1 MREVS
6 ASRFVRAT
14 PATVE
19 RALTPRSLVEYE
31 GSFTVYEVEDTDEG
45 WLVIAGS
52 RGVELAL
59 VFELDGEGLTYE
71 QRGDGPLET
80 LETTITYEPKDQGTS
95 VRMRSRVSSGS
106 PRVAH
111 RPRGRLEAPRR
122 APAGA
127 LPSRRRRGVRAE

>member
-59 VFELDGEGLTYE
+59 AFELDGEGLTYE

-95 VRMRSRVSSGS
+95 VRMRSRVSAGLPLASLTD
-106 PRVAH
+106 RVAAWK
-111 RPRGRLEAPRR
+111 RRGELRR
-122 APAGA
+122 A
-127 LPSRRRRGVRAE
+127 LSRLAADVE

>member
-59 VFELDGEGLTYE
+59 AFELDDEGLTYE

-95 VRMRSRVSSGS
+95 VRMRSRVSAGLPFASLTD
-106 PRVAH
+106 RVAAWK
-111 RPRGRLEAPRR
+111 RRSELRR
-122 APAGA
+122 A
-127 LPSRRRRGVRAE
+127 LSRLAADVE

>member
-59 VFELDGEGLTYE
+59 AFELDDEGLTYE

-95 VRMRSRVSSGS
+95 VRMRSRVSSGL
-106 PRVAH
+106 PLPILTDRVA
-111 RPRGRLEAPRR
+111 AWK
-122 APAGA
+122 
-127 LPSRRRRGVRAE
+127 RRGELQRALSRLADDVE